1 MAEESV
7 AEKIKSFITSRRAR
21 VEEKISAWRPRTD
34 HFEMYHVLGI
44 SDEEALLMEQG
55 HYKVRVV
62 AANLG
67 RLVEDALV
75 LAMTVSLPGA
85 KPKYRLA
92 NVLSDRPKKY
102 EIDCLIDNLAVEIK
116 FRETTTD
123 GDHARKEMG
132 KLKSVIEH
140 GLVPVRLVMYG
151 QPNGYERLYEEF
163 GGVYLVGEKA
173 WNWVQEKTGL
183 DVHALLCQSFPV

>member
-1 MAEESV
+1 MAEEPV

-21 VEEKISAWRPRTD
+21 VEEKISAWKPRTD

-75 LAMTVSLPGA
+75 LAMTA
-85 KPKYRLA
+85 
-92 NVLSDRPKKY
+92 
-102 EIDCLIDNLAVEIK
+102 
-116 FRETTTD
+116 
-123 GDHARKEMG
+123 
-132 KLKSVIEH
+132 
-140 GLVPVRLVMYG
+140 
-151 QPNGYERLYEEF
+151 
-163 GGVYLVGEKA
+163 
-173 WNWVQEKTGL
+173 
-183 DVHALLCQSFPV
+183 